1 MANASATMTRLPT
14 DVRSATERQF
24 RLIYWVGFGYFLVV
38 AIAMRF
44 LPKSRRP
51 TLPGLA
57 GSRSV
62 IGEAKALT
70 STFIP
75 FAFTR

>member
-1 MANASATMTRLPT
+1 MANASALTTQLPT
-14 DVRSATERQF
+14 DVRSATARQF
-24 RLIYWVGFGYFLVV
+24 RLIYWVGFGYFLMV

-51 TLPGLA
+51 SLPGLT
-57 GSRSV
+57 GRRSV
-62 IGEAKALT
+62 IAEARALT

>member
-1 MANASATMTRLPT
+1 MANASVSMTQMPT
-14 DVRSATERQF
+14 DVRSATARQF
-24 RLIYWVGFGYFLVV
+24 RLIYFVGFAYFLMV
-38 AIAMRF
+38 AIALRF

-51 TLPGLA
+51 SLPGLA
-57 GSRSV
+57 GNRSV
-62 IGEAKALT
+62 LGEARALT

>member
-1 MANASATMTRLPT
+1 MANASASMIQMPT
-14 DVRSATERQF
+14 DVRSATARQF
-24 RLIYWVGFGYFLVV
+24 RLIYFVGFAYFLMV
-38 AIAMRF
+38 AVALRF

-51 TLPGLA
+51 SLPGLA
-57 GSRSV
+57 GNRSV
-62 IGEAKALT
+62 IGEARALT

>member
-1 MANASATMTRLPT
+1 MANASASITHVGT
-14 DVRSATERQF
+14 DVRSATARQF
-24 RLIYWVGFGYFLVV
+24 RLIYWVGFGYFLLV

-51 TLPGLA
+51 TLPGLV
-57 GSRSV
+57 GKRSV
-62 IGEAKALT
+62 IGEARALT
-70 STFIP
+70 GTFIP

>member
-1 MANASATMTRLPT
+1 MANASASMTRLPT
-14 DVRSATERQF
+14 DVRSATARQF
-24 RLIYWVGFGYFLVV
+24 RLITWTGFAYFLVV
-38 AIAMRF
+38 AMAMRL
-44 LPKSRRP
+44 LPRSRRP

-57 GSRSV
+57 GKRSV
-62 IGEAKALT
+62 IAEARALT

>member
-1 MANASATMTRLPT
+1 MVNAGTSMTQMPT
-14 DVRSATERQF
+14 DVRSATAKQF
-24 RLIYWVGFGYFLVV
+24 RLIYWVGFAYFLMV
-38 AIAMRF
+38 ALALRF

-51 TLPGLA
+51 SLPGLA
-57 GSRSV
+57 GNRSV
-62 IGEAKALT
+62 IGEARALT

>member
-1 MANASATMTRLPT
+1 MVT
-14 DVRSATERQF
+14 DVRSATARQF
-24 RLIYWVGFGYFLVV
+24 RLIYWVGFAYFLVV

-51 TLPGLA
+51 SLA
-57 GSRSV
+57 GVAGNRSV
-62 IGEAKALT
+62 LGEARALT
-70 STFIP
+70 SAFIP

>member
-1 MANASATMTRLPT
+1 MANASASMVT
-14 DVRSATERQF
+14 DVRSATARQF
-24 RLIYWVGFGYFLVV
+24 RLIYWVGFAYFLVV

-51 TLPGLA
+51 SLA
-57 GSRSV
+57 GVAGNRSV
-62 IGEAKALT
+62 LGEARALT
-70 STFIP
+70 SAFIP

>member
-1 MANASATMTRLPT
+1 MANASASMIQMPT
-14 DVRSATERQF
+14 DVRSATARQF
-24 RLIYWVGFGYFLVV
+24 RLIYVLGFAYFLMV
-38 AIAMRF
+38 AIALRF

-51 TLPGLA
+51 SLPGLA
-57 GSRSV
+57 GNRSV
-62 IGEAKALT
+62 IGEARALT

>member
-1 MANASATMTRLPT
+1 MANASASITQMPM
-14 DVRSATERQF
+14 DVRSATARQF
-24 RLIYWVGFGYFLVV
+24 RLIYYVGFAYFLFV
-38 AIAMRF
+38 AIALRF

-51 TLPGLA
+51 SLPGLV
-57 GSRSV
+57 GNRSV
-62 IGEAKALT
+62 IGEARALT

>member
-1 MANASATMTRLPT
+1 MANASAQTTQLPT
-14 DVRSATERQF
+14 DVRSATARQF
-24 RLIYWVGFGYFLVV
+24 RLIYWVGFGYFHVV

-57 GSRSV
+57 GKRSV
-62 IGEAKALT
+62 IGEARALT

>member
-1 MANASATMTRLPT
+1 MANASASITQMPM
-14 DVRSATERQF
+14 DVRSATARQF
-24 RLIYWVGFGYFLVV
+24 RLIYYVGFAYFLVV
-38 AIAMRF
+38 AIALRF

-51 TLPGLA
+51 SLPGLA
-57 GSRSV
+57 GNRSV

-75 FAFTR
+75 FAVTR

>member
-1 MANASATMTRLPT
+1 MANASASITQMPM
-14 DVRSATERQF
+14 DVRSATARQF
-24 RLIYWVGFGYFLVV
+24 RLIYYVGFAYFLVV
-38 AIAMRF
+38 AIALRF

-51 TLPGLA
+51 SLPGLA
-57 GSRSV
+57 GNRSV

>member
-1 MANASATMTRLPT
+1 MPM
-14 DVRSATERQF
+14 DVRSATARQF
-24 RLIYWVGFGYFLVV
+24 KLIYYVGFAYFLLV
-38 AIAMRF
+38 AIALRF

-51 TLPGLA
+51 SLPGLA
-57 GSRSV
+57 GNRSV

>member
-1 MANASATMTRLPT
+1 MANASASMTRMPI
-14 DVRSATERQF
+14 DVRAETAKQF
-24 RLIYWVGFGYFLVV
+24 RLIYVVGFVYFLLV
-38 AIAMRF
+38 AIALRF
-44 LPKSRRP
+44 MPKHRRP
-51 TLPGLA
+51 SLPGLA
-57 GSRSV
+57 GKRSV